1 MSTINKV
8 PASAGAEWLLAGFA
22 LLKRAPVPLIGMAL
36 LWQFLALIAGLVA
49 MAAPS
54 LGVALQVV
62 LIVAQPLFLGG
73 LMWVIR
79 ELDEGR
85 AVTPSMLLQP
95 ARDGRGPALL
105 LSSLAPQLG
114 AFAAMFLSLALL
126 IGPSGL
132 EELMAVTQKMSVLAQ
147 AGQQAD
153 PTLLQGLP
161 VFRLTFWTLVVLPAL
176 FVAMLWLIFLVVPE
190 IVFSGRRTVDALRNS
205 FLACARNW
213 TAMLVF
219 YLLAIIGGMVV
230 AICATLLIATVQLIG
245 AGVLAGPLVQLVMAF
260 LLPIYVASTYY
271 AWRQMV
277 LATPDNGDDIAVDA
291 RTHIE
296 V

>member
-36 LWQFLALIAGLVA
+36 LWQMLALIAGLVA
-49 MAAPS
+49 IAVPS
-54 LGVALQVV
+54 LGIALQVL
-62 LIVAQPLFLGG
+62 LILAQPLFLGG

-85 AVTPSMLLQP
+85 AVAPSLLLQP
-95 ARDGRGPALL
+95 TRDGHGWALL

-114 AFAAMFLSLALL
+114 AFAAMFLSLVLL
-126 IGPSGL
+126 IGPTDFQHWV
-132 EELMAVTQKMSVLAQ
+132 AVMQKLSVLGQ
-147 AGQQAD
+147 AGKPVD
-153 PTLLQGLP
+153 PALLQGLP
-161 VFRLTFWTLVVLPAL
+161 VFRLVFWMLVVLPAL

-190 IVFSGRRTVDALRNS
+190 IVFSGHRAVDALRNS

-213 TAMLVF
+213 TAMLMF
-219 YLLAIIGGMVV
+219 YLLAIIGGMVLAV
-230 AICATLLIATVQLIG
+230 CATALIATLQLVG
-245 AGVLAGPLVQLVMAF
+245 AGVLAGPLVQIAMAV

-271 AWRQMV
+271 AWRRMM
-277 LATPDNGDDIAVDA
+277 AAPDGNLDAAIAS

>member
-36 LWQFLALIAGLVA
+36 LWQFLALIAGLIAIGV
-49 MAAPS
+49 PS
-54 LGVALQVV
+54 LGIALQIV
-62 LIVAQPLFLGG
+62 LILAQPLFLGG

-85 AVTPSMLLQP
+85 AVVPSLLLQP
-95 ARDGRGPALL
+95 ARDGRGLALL
-105 LSSLAPQLG
+105 LSSLVPQLG

-126 IGPSGL
+126 IGPSGVEQL
-132 EELMAVTQKMSVLAQ
+132 IEVTQRLSALAQ
-147 AGQQAD
+147 AGQAAD
-153 PTLLQGLP
+153 PALLQSLP
-161 VFRLTFWTLVVLPAL
+161 VFRLTFWMLVLLPAF

-190 IVFSGRRTVDALRNS
+190 IVFSGSRAVEALRKS

-213 TAMLVF
+213 TAMLMF
-219 YLLAIIGGMVV
+219 YLLAIVAGMVLAV
-230 AICATLLIATVQLIG
+230 CATVLIATLQLVG
-245 AGVLAGPLVQLVMAF
+245 AGVLAGPLVQLAMAV

-271 AWRQMV
+271 AWRHMV
-277 LATPDNGDDIAVDA
+277 ADTPVSGGGAPQA
-291 RTHIE
+291 STHIE